1 MSYELAQKYAE
12 FEIPKEI
19 KSAYKA
25 GVQLAGS
32 LGFTKIMMFAN
43 ENQIT
48 NDDIDWFTNRP
59 PRTMEGESYEDMKM
73 RTKLANAFYKYRA
86 YLYDYSVYEKQKI

>member
-1 MSYELAQKYAE
+1 MSYELAQKWAE
-12 FEIPKEI
+12 FEIPKDI

-32 LGFTKIMMFAN
+32 LGFTKMMMFAN

-48 NDDIDWFTNRP
+48 NDDIDYYMNQKVARGDDETFENFKQRS
-59 PRTMEGESYEDMKM
+59 RF
-73 RTKLANAFYKYRA
+73 ANVLYKYRK
-86 YLYDYSVYEKQKI
+86 YLYDYSVYEKQ

>member
-1 MSYELAQKYAE
+1 MSYELAQKWAE
-12 FEIPKEI
+12 FEIPKDI

-32 LGFTKIMMFAN
+32 LGFTKMMMFAY

-48 NDDIDWFTNRP
+48 NADIDYYMAQRP
-59 PRTMEGESYEDMKM
+59 MRGEDETFEDFKQ
-73 RTKLANAFYKYRA
+73 RSRFANVLYKYKKH
-86 YLYDYSVYEKQKI
+86 LYDYSVYEKQN

>member
-1 MSYELAQKYAE
+1 MSYELAQKYAA
-12 FEIPKEI
+12 FEIPAEV

-32 LGFTKIMMFAN
+32 LGFTKIMMFAH

-48 NDDIDWFTNRP
+48 NDDIDYYMNQKTSR
-59 PRTMEGESYEDMKM
+59 GEDETFEDFKQ
-73 RTKLANAFYKYRA
+73 RSRFANVLYKYRK
-86 YLYDYSVYEKQKI
+86 YLYDYSVYEKQ

>member
-1 MSYELAQKYAE
+1 MSYELAQKWAE

-19 KSAYKA
+19 KTAYKA

-32 LGFTKIMMFAN
+32 LGFTKMMMFAN

-48 NDDIDWFTNRP
+48 NDDIDYYMDRKP
-59 PRTMEGESYEDMKM
+59 QRQEDETVEQMKM
-73 RTKLANAFYKYRA
+73 RGKFSNALYKYRK
-86 YLYDYSVYEKQKI
+86 YLYDYSVYEKQN

>member
-19 KSAYKA
+19 KQAYKS
-25 GVQLAGS
+25 GVQLVGS

-48 NDDIDWFTNRP
+48 NDDIDYYMNQKPSR
-59 PRTMEGESYEDMKM
+59 GEDETFEAFKQRS
-73 RTKLANAFYKYRA
+73 RFANVLYKYRK
-86 YLYDYSVYEKQKI
+86 YLYDYSVYEKQN